1 MEQKM
6 CYNFHEIHSAGKKEK
21 RGTNTVLFFC
31 TSMLVLSLLIG
42 GLLIAYSWKKRA
54 QPGAADFIA
63 LVAVILVVNGGYI
76 GELNSSTLSQALFW
90 SGIEHLALPLHPY
103 FWLLMCLDYTRACK
117 NLLRI
122 RLWLLAFPA
131 LYYFIFYTNPILHL
145 YVTEY
150 RFRSNGYFP
159 ILYAQKGPG
168 FAVVIA
174 LITVIGAACVY
185 FYFRGYR
192 KVARLYRGS
201 YLHMLIGSLLP
212 WGTIYLNLS
221 NTNYLGLDYYSFL
234 VIISG
239 ILFLLGIFRYHLFS
253 TVPIA
258 TETVFHLSQDGIAIA
273 DIGGRIMDANESF
286 LRYYPEL
293 RGIKKPLPLADF
305 LASHA
310 ELTGLAPGNS
320 GVEFQRGG
328 DRKKQYCSARTAP
341 VCSETGAQIGT
352 LLSIRDITAYIE
364 NQNHLK
370 ALAQDAR
377 REAEANELLFLQAQI
392 SPHFIN
398 NTLSVIASMI
408 SRDDEKAR
416 DLVVDLSEYLINCYC
431 VVNSPLAPL
440 SQELEAVETYIRIV
454 QTRFGE
460 RVRFSLEAEELPE
473 MKLPRLVLQPLVENA
488 VRHGIQ
494 QKKEGGTVRL
504 LIRREENRVR
514 FEIVDDGVGI
524 RPERIASLLEG
535 SDNRQGVGLI
545 NIHKRLTSYYGDGLH
560 IESSGGGTAV
570 SFRVPL
576 TGQAGKEA
584 DLE

>member
-1 MEQKM
+1 MRLLT
-6 CYNFHEIHSAGKKEK
+6 AGAEK
-21 RGTNTVLFFC
+21 RKESCAMLFFC

-42 GLLIAYSWKKRA
+42 AVLIAYSWKKRG

-90 SGIEHLALPLHPY
+90 SGIEHLTLPLHPY

-117 NLLRI
+117 NLRRI
-122 RLWLLAFPA
+122 RLWLLAFPT

-150 RFRSNGYFP
+150 RFESNGYFS
-159 ILYAQKGPG
+159 ILHAEKGWG
-168 FAVVIA
+168 FALLIA

-253 TVPIA
+253 TAPIA
-258 TETVFHLSQDGIAIA
+258 TETVFRLSQDGIAIA
-273 DIGGRIMDANESF
+273 DIDGHIMDANESF

-293 RGIKKPLPLADF
+293 RGIKEPLPLTNF
-305 LASHA
+305 LGSHE
-310 ELTGLAPGNS
+310 ELAGLSPKSPNA
-320 GVEFQRGG
+320 EFQRGG
-328 DRKKQYCSARTAP
+328 DGKKRYCSARLAP
-341 VCSETGAQIGT
+341 VSSETGTQIGT
-352 LLSIRDITAYIE
+352 LLSIRDITVYVE

-416 DLVVDLSEYLINCYC
+416 DLVVDLSEYLINCYR

-440 SQELEAVETYIRIV
+440 SQELEAVKTYIRIV

-460 RVRFSLEAEELPE
+460 HVRFSLEADNLPE
-473 MKLPRLVLQPLVENA
+473 MELPRLVLQPLVENA
-488 VRHGIQ
+488 VRHGVQ
-494 QKKEGGTVRL
+494 PKEEGGTVRL
-504 LIRREENRVR
+504 LIRRENSRVL
-514 FEIVDDGVGI
+514 FEIIDDGVGI
-524 RPERIASLLEG
+524 QPERVTSLLEG

-560 IESSGGGTAV
+560 IESNSSGTTV
-570 SFRVPL
+570 SFSVPL
-576 TGQAGKEA
+576 TEQVGEEA
-584 DLE
+584 CAE

>member
-1 MEQKM
+1 M
-6 CYNFHEIHSAGKKEK
+6 
-21 RGTNTVLFFC
+21 LFFC

-42 GLLIAYSWKKRA
+42 AVLIAYSWEKRG
-54 QPGAADFIA
+54 QPGAADLIA
-63 LVAVILVVNGGYI
+63 LVAAMLVVNGGYI
-76 GELNSSTLSQALFW
+76 GELNSASLSQALFW

-103 FWLLMCLDYTRACK
+103 FWLLMCLDYTGACK
-117 NLLRI
+117 NLR
-122 RLWLLAFPA
+122 RVRFALLAFPA

-150 RFRSNGYFP
+150 RFESNGYFP
-159 ILYAQKGPG
+159 ILHAEKGPG
-168 FAVVIA
+168 FVLIIA
-174 LITVIGAACVY
+174 LITVIGAVCSY
-185 FYFRGYR
+185 CYFRGCR

-212 WGTIYLNLS
+212 WGTVYWNLS
-221 NTNYLGLDYYSFL
+221 NTNYLGLDYYSFF

-239 ILFLLGIFRYHLFS
+239 ILFLFGIFRYHLFS

-258 TETVFHLSQDGIAIA
+258 TETVVRLSQDGIAIA
-273 DIGGRIMDANESF
+273 DIGGRIMDVNESF

-293 RGIKKPLPLADF
+293 RGIKEPLPLADF
-305 LASHA
+305 LASHG
-310 ELTGLAPGNS
+310 ELTGLASQSPET
-320 GVEFQRGG
+320 EFQRGSEG
-328 DRKKQYCSARTAP
+328 EKRYCSARLTP
-341 VCSETGAQIGT
+341 VSSETGAQIGT
-352 LLSIRDITAYIE
+352 LLSIRDITVYVE

-370 ALAQDAR
+370 ALAEDAR

-416 DLVVDLSEYLINCYC
+416 DLVVDLSEYLINCYR

-440 SQELEAVETYIRIV
+440 SQELDAVETYIRIV
-454 QTRFGE
+454 QTRFGG
-460 RVRFSLEAEELPE
+460 RVRFSLEAEGLPE

-488 VRHGIQ
+488 VRHGVQ
-494 QKKEGGTVRL
+494 PKKEGGTVRL
-504 LIRREENRVR
+504 LIRREENWVR
-514 FEIVDDGVGI
+514 FEIIDDGVGI

-576 TGQAGKEA
+576 TGQTEKEA